1 MRIRTALL
9 GISGVHVTPFYA
21 MTPQEA
27 PAKRTG
33 AA

>member
-9 GISGVHVTPFYA
+9 GISGVHVTLLQA
-21 MTPQEA
+21 A

>member
-1 MRIRTALL
+1 MRTRTALL
-9 GISGVHVTPFYA
+9 GISGVHVTP
-21 MTPQEA
+21 PQET

>member
-9 GISGVHVTPFYA
+9 GISGVHVTP
-21 MTPQEA
+21 PQGA